1 MRSKPLAIAA
11 ATLLLA
17 GLGVSSGVA
26 SADPPAPHTPGPAP
40 GPGQTAP
47 GPKQT
52 APAPQA
58 SGQPKTIID
67 RDGTYAVGTD
77 IVPGIYTSAGPTEKT
92 TCYWKRVGGVEGKEI
107 LDNAMTKKPQVV
119 EIQPTDKSF
128 KTDGC
133 QPWQKNDS
141 ATVDPGKSPV
151 EAKLQLGILNG
162 IVEQHR
168 NEQSP
173 TP

>member
-1 MRSKPLAIAA
+1 MLF
-11 ATLLLA
+11 A
-17 GLGVSSGVA
+17 GLGAISGVA
-26 SADPPAPHTPGPAP
+26 SADPPAPPAPHTPGPAP
-40 GPGQTAP
+40 GPGPTAPAPARTAP
-47 GPKQT
+47 GPGQT

-58 SGQPKTIID
+58 ASGQPKTTID

-77 IVPGIYTSAGPTEKT
+77 IVPGIYTSAGPTAKT

-141 ATVDPGKSPV
+141 ATVDPGKSIP

-168 NEQSP
+168 NDQSP